1 MAEIAGLVLG
11 GLPLVISAVEV
22 FAEPL
27 ESYRNYKKQVL
38 QFHSLLALQ
47 RQKLEATLLDIGLD
61 TPSKDELSRYVQA
74 NAPKV
79 ADEILYI
86 YQCIEEETNKVMRK
100 FGIDSRTKVT
110 HCSQGVLQKSRVQEE
125 EVRSHVHDAHS
136 NLVFQFHAIPRSS
149 PSDMKRIWNAISAK
163 RRKKTISL
171 LNDLNEQLC
180 GCLQVSKSELKAE
193 DDNPVVQR
201 LVQRFDIKQCN
212 SLRQCL
218 ASLHRALESSLLC
231 GCEAPHHAVLDVD
244 WHLDGKAVAPDV
256 KIAVSYQPGTA
267 KSATQGAPYWRTVHA
282 IPTPAKQGNVALPH
296 MHTRRVPAPNSV
308 SRSSTPPRTPSP
320 PEFRPSRV
328 KVGPPAPSSQL
339 SLPARQPAINS
350 KTRIAFYEGI
360 VSVYESLTHSASF
373 SPHAV
378 PLEPLTQTI
387 TPPNLPV
394 AASVCVF
401 VSPDLSDHVLQD
413 DDEDHGRDF
422 RLQQTN
428 VGGPRIT
435 QLVPI
440 TKALNPPQSHQRLSL
455 KARCGLAAY
464 AAMSVLHLSSG
475 PWLTNDWD
483 GSRVGIFFEQP
494 DNNAERLADRPC
506 FFSSFAPLPQTFL
519 GDEGDHG
526 DHGADG
532 ALPHAAG
539 RSAYD
544 KRLAPNITV
553 FSLGILLVELCVGR
567 CYADARDDAQ
577 QQQPLETPLSMT
589 NARYDFAMSNL
600 DKVYELAGASYGDA
614 AKKCIRFSFPGPDSH
629 NIFEM
634 ETFRGIF
641 YRQVVAPIQAA
652 YNRLLI

>member
-100 FGIDSRTKVT
+100 FGIDSRTK
-110 HCSQGVLQKSRVQEE
+110 
-125 EVRSHVHDAHS
+125 
-136 NLVFQFHAIPRSS
+136 FHAIPRSS

-339 SLPARQPAINS
+339 SLPARQPAIN
-350 KTRIAFYEGI
+350 I
-360 VSVYESLTHSASF
+360 
-373 SPHAV
+373 
-378 PLEPLTQTI
+378 
-387 TPPNLPV
+387 